1 MQPEQ
6 QFGQGGLNRFV
17 DATALVDDIGLDAE
31 EVAWRKEFVG
41 FDETDERR
49 LADLEPLLRE
59 HRDTIADDFYDN
71 LLQYDQTRAV
81 IERSP
86 KGIESLKQTQRAY
99 LVSLA
104 TGEYDQ
110 DYFVNRARIGKL
122 HEILDMPLKHYVGQY
137 GVYYDLILSEVD
149 DRVQGQVVD
158 AIEQWAEER
167 DDDVGGGLGKLVGA
181 LSFGEDA
188 DDGLD
193 ESFEATVREAIHDGM
208 QDVLALL
215 RIINLDLQVATDTY
229 VDSYSQRLED
239 AIERRERLAHEVES
253 EVQGPVEELHE
264 ASSAVSESAQA
275 ISDLTG
281 RQAAQLQSTAG
292 ELDEVSAAAEEVA
305 SVADEVRT
313 ESERTET
320 LAADGAEAADGALD
334 ALAGIEAAAERVEDA
349 AAALEARTD
358 DIDEVVDRI
367 DGLAER
373 TSVLATN
380 ANIEATRA
388 DATSD
393 TLSVIATE
401 VKSFA
406 EQAQDDLDEIEEAV
420 EGVREATTETVETM
434 DETAEKVE
442 EGTDQVRETVAHLDS
457 IHESAQTTAAGMDD
471 VAAAADQQA
480 ESVETLATAVEQ
492 VAGAA
497 DRVAGEAES
506 VAAASEEQ
514 TANVASVAQA
524 VRRLTEDEETDE
536 SPVYE
541 QFVSQ

>member
-6 QFGQGGLNRFV
+6 EFGQGGLNRFV
-17 DATALVDDIGLDAE
+17 DAATLVEDIGLDAE
-31 EVAWRKEFVG
+31 EVRWRKEFIG
-41 FDETDERR
+41 FDGEDERR

-59 HRDTIADDFYDN
+59 HQDAIADDFYEN

-86 KGIESLKQTQRAY
+86 KGVEMLKQTQRAY

-110 DYFVNRARIGKL
+110 QYFANRARIGKL

-167 DDDVGGGLGKLVGA
+167 DDDAGGGLGKLVGA
-181 LSFGEDA
+181 LGFGDEA
-188 DDGLD
+188 ADGLD

-229 VDSYSQRLED
+229 VDSYSQRLER
-239 AIERRERLAHEVES
+239 AIERREQLAHEVEL
-253 EVQGPVEELHE
+253 EVQSPVEELHE
-264 ASSAVSESAQA
+264 ASSAVSKSAQA

-281 RQAAQLQSTAG
+281 TQAAQIQATAG

-313 ESERTET
+313 ESERTEA
-320 LAADGAEAADGALD
+320 LAADGADAADGALD
-334 ALAGIEAAAERVEDA
+334 SLAAIEEAAAQVEA
-349 AAALEARTD
+349 AASTLEARTD
-358 DIDEVVDRI
+358 DIDQVVDRI
-367 DGLAER
+367 DSLAER
-373 TSVLATN
+373 TAVLATN

-406 EQAQDDLDEIEEAV
+406 EKAQADLDEIEEAV
-420 EGVREATTETVETM
+420 EGVREATTETVETV
-434 DETAEKVE
+434 DETAEQVE
-442 EGTDQVRETVAHLDS
+442 AGTDQVRETVTHLDE
-457 IHESAQTTAAGMDD
+457 IHESARATAAGMDD

-480 ESVETLATAVEQ
+480 ESVETLATSVEQ
-492 VAGAA
+492 VASAA
-497 DRVAGEAES
+497 DRVASEAES

-514 TANVASVAQA
+514 TANVASVEMA
-524 VRRLTEDEETDE
+524 VHRLTESEGTEET
-536 SPVYE
+536 PVYE
-541 QFVSQ
+541 QFP